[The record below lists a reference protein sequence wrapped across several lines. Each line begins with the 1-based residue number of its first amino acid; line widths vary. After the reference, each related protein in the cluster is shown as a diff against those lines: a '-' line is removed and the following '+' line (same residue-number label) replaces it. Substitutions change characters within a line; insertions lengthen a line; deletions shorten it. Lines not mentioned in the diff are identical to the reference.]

1 MIPTPPGP
9 FRPGFWRSPLRGPWM
24 TAVLGSILLVLVTI
38 VAVTGF
44 LSHAAYQPD
53 LGSNA
58 LVRPDLPF
66 TTWFGWPSGPS
77 WLYALSQGLHVNVGL
92 AVIPVVLAKLWS
104 VIPRLFAWP
113 PVRSASE
120 GFERL
125 TVALLVASTGFLLAT
140 GVANIQYWYVFR
152 FDFVRAHYYAAV
164 VFVAALIAH
173 LVVKVPVALR
183 AYRARGVI
191 APLRAGL
198 ADTLPEPDG
207 DLVAVA
213 PDAPTVSRRGL
224 LLAVGAGSLTLAVAN
239 AGSSIGGPLRP
250 TAFLGPRRAGGFPV
264 NKTAMGAKVTPE
276 MTGASYRLVVAGAEE
291 LSLSREELLA
301 LPQATHTLTLGCV
314 EGWSTR
320 QTWTGVPLAEL
331 ARRAGV
337 PAPSEVHI
345 ESLQPAGV
353 LRQVTLAGHQVAD
366 DALAARA
373 ARRGGGP
380 HARSRLSGADH
391 RPVAAGRAQ
400 HEVGRPAGVPRMKA
414 RYGASPLHLLVHLA
428 VLALAAW
435 ALLQALDLGGAERIV
450 LWLVGAILLHDL
462 VLWPSY
468 TALDRVARRGR
479 PVGWANYVRVPLGL
493 SALMLLVFFPVMCG
507 KGEAAYTRVSGATWE
522 GYAGRWLL
530 VCAVLFAVSAALY
543 LARSRGSSS

>member
-1 MIPTPPGP
+1 MIPAPPGP
-9 FRPGFWRSPLRGPWM
+9 FRPGFWRSPLRGPWL
-24 TAVLGSILLVLVTI
+24 TAVLGSVLLVLVTI

-66 TTWFGWPSGPS
+66 TTFFGWPSGPS

-140 GVANIQYWYVFR
+140 GVANIQYWYVFH

-164 VFVAALIAH
+164 VFVAALVAH
-173 LVVKVPVALR
+173 LVVKIPVALR

-198 ADTLPEPDG
+198 ADTRPEPGG
-207 DLVAVA
+207 DLVAA
-213 PDAPTVSRRGL
+213 TPDPPTVSRRGL

-239 AGSSIGGPLRP
+239 AGSSIGGVLRP

-264 NKTAMGAKVTPE
+264 NKTAAGAKVTPE

-291 LSLSREELLA
+291 LSLSRAELLA
-301 LPQATHTLTLGCV
+301 LPQVTHTLTLGCV

-331 ARRAGV
+331 ARRVGV
-337 PAPSEVHI
+337 PKPSEVHI

-366 DALAARA
+366 
-373 ARRGGGP
+373 
-380 HARSRLSGADH
+380 ARSLLALRVAGADLEPDH
-391 RPVAAGRAQ
+391 GYPARIIVPSLPGV
-400 HEVGRPAGVPRMKA
+400 HNTKWVGRLEFRA
-414 RYGASPLHLLVHLA
+414 
-428 VLALAAW
+428 
-435 ALLQALDLGGAERIV
+435 
-450 LWLVGAILLHDL
+450 
-462 VLWPSY
+462 
-468 TALDRVARRGR
+468 
-479 PVGWANYVRVPLGL
+479 
-493 SALMLLVFFPVMCG
+493 
-507 KGEAAYTRVSGATWE
+507 
-522 GYAGRWLL
+522 
-530 VCAVLFAVSAALY
+530 
-543 LARSRGSSS
+543 